1 MSLAWPR
8 RPSQHSPIPP
18 VWPTA
23 CVVARIITIYLC
35 LVGREGIAVVV
46 LVVASRP
53 LVDSRSALTIHPSS
67 LPALVVPSVLFH
79 SCAVSRPL
87 LPSSLCFFA
96 CSYPQF
102 CPPQPSFLHF
112 LRDTPLLFTTD
123 QLSAPYSYLS
133 HLSTSLFNTGLIL
146 CLAPFKVRAR
156 RCLSLPERPKDPA
169 RYCSNILPRRA

>member
-1 MSLAWPR
+1 MSLAWPGR
-8 RPSQHSPIPP
+8 HSQHSPIPP
-18 VWPTA
+18 VWPAA
-23 CVVARIITIYLC
+23 CVVARIITINLC

-87 LPSSLCFFA
+87 PSSLCFLPAPTRSFV
-96 CSYPQF
+96 PLN
-102 CPPQPSFLHF
+102 PSFLHF

-123 QLSAPYSYLS
+123 QLSALHSCLF
-133 HLSTSLFNTGLIL
+133 HLLFNTYLIL
-146 CLAPFKVRAR
+146 CFAPFKVRAR
-156 RCLSLPERPKDPA
+156 RCLSLPERSKDPA